1 MVGSHVAAHARS
13 AAAAERVRARLA
25 AANARWD
32 TACRRAHHWQAQLQ
46 RALLHNRQFHDIVVE
61 LVARLAAAERTV
73 RAREPLRLGRA
84 PAELQRDFR
93 RFAELRDELRRA
105 EPRVLALHE
114 AAALLAPGAAPHTRL
129 AELRLRL
136 QSLRKLCSVYALKLG
151 AALARRPA
159 GSGSAHALAAAAA
172 TLAPQVRLHHCLTNS
187 NITSKQS
194 RDPATMTFSLFNT
207 IVETICNYKKI
218 CCR

>member
-1 MVGSHVAAHARS
+1 MDSHKSIVVSLNVVGTHVAAHARS

-25 AANARWD
+25 AANLRWD
-32 TACRRAHHWQAQLQ
+32 TACRRAHDWQARLQ
-46 RALLHNRQFHDIVVE
+46 RALLHNRQFHDILVD
-61 LVARLAAAERTV
+61 LVAKLAAAEKTV
-73 RAREPLRLGRA
+73 RAREPLRLGRE

-114 AAALLAPGAAPHTRL
+114 AAALLAPGPGPHARL

-159 GSGSAHALAAAAA
+159 RSTHALAAAAA
-172 TLAPQVRLHHCLTNS
+172 TLAPQVTHHLTH
-187 NITSKQS
+187 
-194 RDPATMTFSLFNT
+194 F
-207 IVETICNYKKI
+207 
-218 CCR
+218 